1 MDMRVSY
8 NTVFNKGILLLLMM
22 GVAMSLRADSSLRWL
37 IVYSNQLTA
46 DQLQGVGMAIVEPG
60 LVTPAQYPTA
70 HTRFYAYL
78 SLGAVNVTRSYWPHI
93 RSKPFV
99 VEQDPEWPD
108 SYRMDLRSPEWQGMI
123 LNELIPEIIKQG
135 FSGIFLD
142 TIDVPYR
149 LEAKDAR
156 KFKGSHEALVK
167 LILLIRKKFPTLGI
181 LPNNAM
187 PILPQIGR
195 VIDGVVV
202 EDLYTRYNFIDKT
215 YGVTPPEDARPIE
228 AALDAFMVRDKK
240 PVFVVLYGDPA
251 SQLIHNGI
259 ARCQAKGYHWYV
271 TTVDLTQIGEL
282 EK

>member
-1 MDMRVSY
+1 
-8 NTVFNKGILLLLMM
+8 MM
-22 GVAMSLRADSSLRWL
+22 LGVAMTLHADSNLKWL
-37 IVYSNQLTA
+37 IVYSNQLTTS
-46 DQLQGVGMAIVEPG
+46 QLQGVGMAIVEPE
-60 LVTPAQYPTA
+60 LVKPAQYPA
-70 HTRFYAYL
+70 VHTRFYAYL
-78 SLGAVNVTRSYWPHI
+78 SLGAVNVTRSYWPRI
-93 RSKPFV
+93 RGKAFV
-99 VEQDPEWPD
+99 VEQDLEWPD
-108 SYRMDLRSPEWQGMI
+108 SYRMDLRSLEWQGMI
-123 LNELIPEIIKQG
+123 LNELIPEIIAQG

-149 LEAKDAR
+149 LEAKDPR
-156 KFKGSHEALVK
+156 KFKGSHEALVT
-167 LILLIRKKFPTLGI
+167 LILAIRKKFPTLGI

-215 YGVTPPEDARPIE
+215 YGVTPLEDARPIE
-228 AALDAFMVRDKK
+228 AALDTFMARDKK

-251 SQLIHNGI
+251 SSLIRNGI

-271 TTVDLTQIGEL
+271 TTVDLTRVGEL